1 MEMNPSRYRLHENIP
16 FGSKKI
22 VLIVQSGQMGKFD
35 EDGAE
40 GERKLYD
47 QLEVSLVEEKIGV
60 CRFDF
65 PDRVNRRESI
75 SDEEYGY
82 RASRLSAVYQ
92 RIKTAHPACGIT
104 FIGMS
109 LGANLVLEK
118 LQSVTSPSSAVLI
131 GLYVDE
137 AVTVPEQVEAIS
149 LVYGSE
155 DYIAFGENISLA
167 DLIAPAKYSQTVR
180 SCINSTA
187 PVETSILK
195 GLGHSLNPMNSE
207 AEGPIAHLVRLVGGG
222 KSIHE

>member
-1 MEMNPSRYRLHENIP
+1 MNTSRYRLHENVP
-16 FGSKKI
+16 FGAKKI

-35 EDGAE
+35 EEGAE
-40 GERKLYD
+40 GERQLYD
-47 QLEVSLVEEKIGV
+47 QLEASLVQEKIGV

-65 PDRVNRRESI
+65 PDRVNRAETI
-75 SDEEYGY
+75 SDEEYGD
-82 RASRLSAVYQ
+82 RASRLSAVFE
-92 RIKTAHPACGIT
+92 RIKTAHPARSIT

-118 LQSVTSPSSAVLI
+118 LQSVTSPASAVLI

-137 AVTVPEQVEAIS
+137 AITVSKQVKSIS

-167 DLIAPAKYSQTVR
+167 DLIAPAEYSQTVR

-187 PVETSILK
+187 PFETSILK
-195 GLGHSLNPMNSE
+195 GLGHSLNPINSG

-222 KSIHE
+222 KPIHE